1 MQVVMKHIY
10 KYILSLVVLFV
21 PVLADAQDPPIYNE
35 GYHIENGI
43 ATIKTVSETMDANGY
58 YTLTLETFAIG
69 ATTISQKAIPSDIV
83 LVLDLS
89 TSMGGHRGTLTDIT
103 SSTALSYNEV
113 ENSDNNY
120 VVWNAR
126 HDFGYQL
133 FGLYRNNRYY
143 LYFVSPGGTYKAG
156 VWFLTGVQNGQL
168 MATRT
173 NPDGA
178 DITKLANIPN
188 NAVYSN
194 SPDGAIVTVTSTNNN
209 GISSGNAPNNGEGPG
224 QIKIQKA
231 SSRITELRKAT
242 SEFIDEI
249 VQNDR
254 KKLVNGVLIDR
265 DEPLGNRLSI
275 VTFSDGVMQ
284 STDMLSFKN
293 ADNSLN
299 TTNVNYF
306 KSLAKNFT
314 LRSGTMPASGLN
326 EANSKWAGRSGT
338 VGEDFLRTVVFFTD
352 GKPDGSGTDDSNPT
366 YANVNSAIAAARDS
380 KVNYSATVFS
390 VGLFGNYDR
399 EQFTRIDDFMNY
411 VSSKYPEA
419 SSLTAPGPANS
430 DGLEYYFD
438 VSGGEESLS
447 KVFKTIAQASG
458 GSEKTV
464 PSATQVVDGV
474 TNSFT
479 IPTPAG
485 ASAPTIASAQL
496 TVYTRS
502 INDAGTTW
510 GSNQNLT
517 LVEMTTEEEIQV
529 PDPNKEYMSDAS
541 KVGVAIVDGKL
552 LVMGF
557 DYSKADSAGA
567 LDGNWVGWRYPDG
580 TDASKTCA
588 GKELVIQF
596 KIQGDPDAT
605 GGDSTQTN
613 TPDSGIYVPVYDESG
628 KFVGYDPA
636 NQYELPH
643 ADIPINLVIIKEGLR
658 HGESATIQIYRAPQ
672 SDVYNETTGK
682 LKPYLPNGDDSWEN
696 FSKVIL
702 TNKGEDGT
710 PVTETLLCLD
720 PTYVYLM
727 KEDDWGWSYN
737 LVIEAIDTSMQEMNP
752 FIFTNTEKTDAVRHA
767 EAASFNRFGDD
778 LHGRQRTETVKSS
791 KVKTFITTPATGSG
805 K

>member
-10 KYILSLVVLFV
+10 NYIFSLVVLFV

-43 ATIKTVSETMDANGY
+43 ATKKSVSETMHANGY
-58 YTLTLETFAIG
+58 YTLTLETFATG
-69 ATTISQKAIPSDIV
+69 ATTISQKSVPSDII

-89 TSMGGHRGTLTDIT
+89 SSMGGHRGELQKLSGATTVSIDDI
-103 SSTALSYNEV
+103 E
-113 ENSDNNY
+113 SDPTFAVY
-120 VVWNAR
+120 R
-126 HDFGYQL
+126 EGHKFGYQISV
-133 FGLYRNNRYY
+133 LYRNNRCYPY
-143 LYFVSPGGTYKAG
+143 SFYKSEVKFFDRNGG
-156 VWFLTGVQNGQL
+156 L
-168 MATRT
+168 
-173 NPDGA
+173 
-178 DITKLANIPN
+178 
-188 NAVYSN
+188 
-194 SPDGAIVTVTSTNNN
+194 
-209 GISSGNAPNNGEGPG
+209 ISSGWGSNNSGPNLANGTGDIP
-224 QIKIQKA
+224 
-231 SSRITELRKAT
+231 TTAT
-242 SEFIDEI
+242 YVDDTAAGRATKYWTFSPKSTGTDANGDNLFDDEI
-249 VQNDR
+249 VQIESSRIHELKDAVVEFINSVVDNDR
-254 KKLVNGVLIDR
+254 YKVVNGQKVLR
-265 DEPLGNRLSI
+265 DSPLGNRLSI
-275 VTFSDGVMQ
+275 VSYGKVLIDAESTGLLELSNSNVTTLTNLAHNFSLYDGTKPSVA
-284 STDMLSFKN
+284 LSR
-293 ADNSLN
+293 AYTLLN
-299 TTNVNYF
+299 
-306 KSLAKNFT
+306 
-314 LRSGTMPASGLN
+314 G
-326 EANSKWAGRSGT
+326 AGRIGT
-338 VGEDFLRTVVFFTD
+338 PGEDFLRTVVFFTD
-352 GKPDGSGTDDSNPT
+352 GKPEDEDTTPQYNAPIQQ
-366 YANVNSAIAAARDS
+366 AAILKAESFGAS
-380 KVNYSATVFS
+380 VYS
-390 VGLFGNYDR
+390 VGLFSLEVGQSSVPQETQN
-399 EQFTRIDDFMNY
+399 FMNY
-411 VSSKYPEA
+411 VSSNYPDA
-419 SSLTAPGPANS
+419 TTYDNHGSQVST
-430 DGLEYYFD
+430 DYYKD
-438 VSGGEESLS
+438 VSTGDLTLS
-447 KVFKTIAQASG
+447 DVFKTIAQASG

-479 IPTPAG
+479 IPTPSG
-485 ASAPTIASAQL
+485 ASAPTLESAQV
-496 TVYTRS
+496 TIFTRS
-502 INDAGTTW
+502 INAAGSAW
-510 GSNQNLT
+510 GSSQNLT

-613 TPDSGIYVPVYDESG
+613 TADSGIYVPVYDESG
-628 KFVGYDPA
+628 NFVGYDPA

-702 TNKGEDGT
+702 TNKGEDGA

-737 LVIEAIDTSMQEMNP
+737 LVIEAIDTSMQEKNP